1 MGVSL
6 ENLLAGALYLP
17 FLLMPFAMLFWY
29 AVAAARHPEA
39 ASIRGEQTQ
48 RQTGKLAR

>member
-1 MGVSL
+1 MGVLL

-17 FLLMPFAMLFWY
+17 FLVMPFAMLFWY
-29 AVAAARHPEA
+29 ALAAARQPEA
-39 ASIRGEQTQ
+39 ASVRGEQTQ

>member
-1 MGVSL
+1 MSVSL

-29 AVAAARHPEA
+29 AFVAAKQPEA
-39 ASIRGEQTQ
+39 ASVRLEQTQ